1 MVKIMNQSENITLEK
16 IDVKLPSLYK
26 VIFFNDDVTPM
37 GFVVEVLCN
46 VFKKT
51 KEDAIRLMLEI
62 HNSGSG
68 VAGVYIKSIAESKV
82 TMVREISI
90 KANYPL
96 TVTMEKE
103 D

>member
-1 MVKIMNQSENITLEK
+1 MSSQNETNVIEK
-16 IDVKLPSLYK
+16 IDTKLPSLYK

-46 VFKKT
+46 IFKKT

-62 HNSGSG
+62 HHTGSG

-103 D
+103 G

>member
-1 MVKIMNQSENITLEK
+1 MSNQSETNVIEK
-16 IDVKLPSLYK
+16 IETKLPSLYK
-26 VIFFNDDVTPM
+26 VIFFNDDITPM
-37 GFVVEVLCN
+37 GFVVEILCN
-46 VFKKT
+46 VFKKS
-51 KEDAIRLMLEI
+51 KEDAIKLMLEI
-62 HNSGSG
+62 HHSGSG
-68 VAGVYIKSIAESKV
+68 IAGVYIKSIAEAKV

>member
-1 MVKIMNQSENITLEK
+1 
-16 IDVKLPSLYK
+16 
-26 VIFFNDDVTPM
+26 
-37 GFVVEVLCN
+37 
-46 VFKKT
+46 
-51 KEDAIRLMLEI
+51 MLEI
-62 HNSGSG
+62 HHTGSG

>member
-1 MVKIMNQSENITLEK
+1 MSNQSETNVIEK
-16 IDVKLPSLYK
+16 IETKLPSLYK

-37 GFVVEVLCN
+37 GFVVEILCN
-46 VFKKT
+46 VFKKS
-51 KEDAIRLMLEI
+51 KEDAIKLMLEI
-62 HNSGSG
+62 HHSGSG
-68 VAGVYIKSIAESKV
+68 IAGVYIKSIAEAKV

>member
-1 MVKIMNQSENITLEK
+1 MSSQIETNVIEK
-16 IDVKLPSLYK
+16 IDTELPSLYK
-26 VIFFNDDVTPM
+26 VIFFNDDITPM

-46 VFKKT
+46 VFRKS

-62 HNSGSG
+62 HRTGSG
-68 VAGVYIKSIAESKV
+68 VAGIYIKTIAEEKV

-103 D
+103 S